1 MTQKTQLIKNNFYE
15 RYKKKVLGLDKNSL
29 GKRLT
34 FIKSNHFKAD
44 LNLIVYRLRSVSNF
58 IAKKWLDLSTEA
70 FKTRNN
76 KLELSK

>member
-1 MTQKTQLIKNNFYE
+1 MTQKNTVNKKLFLWKIQ
-15 RYKKKVLGLDKNSL
+15 KKVSGLDKNSL

-34 FIKSNHFKAD
+34 FVKSNHFKAD
-44 LNLIVYRLRSVSNF
+44 LNPIVYRLRSVSNF

-76 KLELSK
+76 ELELSK